1 MSPTDPR
8 RRIRVRLTLAISLLA
23 GLVGAGAVWGV
34 AWWSTEL
41 AQRELDRELRAEV
54 VELLSGPMRESPN
67 RLAREIRRRSG
78 ERDALGHVYLY
89 AESHESVIEGTWA
102 RWPSGVEA
110 GGEPQ
115 TLTLRETDTWR
126 VERRVRLV
134 SRTLSDGRRIAVGH
148 DVTELER
155 LEEMLWWAGGAV
167 LALTLVLGVGG
178 GLVVSRGLL
187 GRVEAMNAT
196 VVGILRGRRGE
207 RVPRADVIDEFD
219 VLAGHFNRLLDEN
232 EALIDR
238 MREVTNEVAHD
249 LRTPLTRMRGRIE
262 SALASPSDARDRD
275 EVLHALREE
284 LDQALETFNALL
296 RIAQVETGRA
306 RSEMQR
312 IDVSRIAR
320 DAYELYEPAAEAAGL
335 ELRSQLPED
344 LHVVGERHLLA
355 QALTN
360 LLENSLKYAGRG
372 VITLSLAA
380 VGDRVA
386 LSVSDQGPGIPV
398 RDRERVLQRFTRLE
412 AARNRPGAGLGLAFV
427 AAVAALHEADLQLED
442 AEPGLR
448 VVISLPMQGPAA
460 IDS

>member
-1 MSPTDPR
+1 MSPTEPR

-23 GLVGAGAVWGV
+23 GLVAAGAVWGV

-41 AQRELDRELRAEV
+41 AERELDRELRAEV
-54 VELLSGPMRESPN
+54 VELLNGPMRDSPDW
-67 RLAREIRRRSG
+67 LAQEIRRRTG

-89 AESHESVIEGTWA
+89 AESHEAVIEGTWA

-115 TLTLRETDTWR
+115 TLTLRATDTWR

-134 SRTLSDGRRIAVGH
+134 SHALSDGRRIAVGH

-155 LEEMLWWAGGAV
+155 LEEMLWWAGGVV

-187 GRVEAMNAT
+187 GRVEAMNET
-196 VVGILRGRRGE
+196 VVGILRGRREE
-207 RVPRADVIDEFD
+207 RVPRTEVVDEFD

-249 LRTPLTRMRGRIE
+249 LRTPLARMRGRIE
-262 SALASPSDARDRD
+262 SALASPPDVRARD
-275 EVLHALREE
+275 EVLHTLRED

-306 RSEMQR
+306 RSEMKR

-335 ELRSQLPED
+335 ELISRLPED
-344 LHVVGERHLLA
+344 LHVVAERHLLA

-360 LLENSLKYAGRG
+360 LLENALKYAGQG
-372 VITLSLAA
+372 VITLSLAQE
-380 VGDRVA
+380 GDRVA
-386 LSVSDQGPGIPV
+386 LSVADQGPGIPA

-412 AARNRPGAGLGLAFV
+412 SARNRPGAGLGLAFV
-427 AAVAALHEADLQLED
+427 AAVAALHEADLLLED

-448 VVISLPMQGPAA
+448 VVISLPMQGPAG